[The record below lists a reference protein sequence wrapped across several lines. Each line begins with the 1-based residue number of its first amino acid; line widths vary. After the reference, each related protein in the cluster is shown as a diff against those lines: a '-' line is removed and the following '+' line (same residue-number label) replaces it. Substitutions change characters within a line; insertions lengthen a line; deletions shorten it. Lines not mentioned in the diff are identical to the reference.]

1 MYVIIRYH
9 VNDDMEHIVDVVSTF
24 EDLNHYCEVL
34 LSKDPSLRRVQP
46 LIHNSRVGRCVP
58 MAYNGKHEYY
68 VQYHQV
74 VTEPSFV

>member
-9 VNDDMEHIVDVVSTF
+9 VNDDMEHIVDIVNTF

-58 MAYNGKHEYY
+58 MAYNGKYEYY
-68 VQYHQV
+68 VQYHQI